1 MIENNIENNQLKN
14 TDLFTLL
21 KLIYPSEQYN
31 FKKFDWEIEKNKV
44 KLFLFKQLFSDE
56 KIQFNS
62 KEKSLL
68 KNLLLTEIP
77 LNLRKQ
83 VIKKIKK
90 ILDVVNCK
98 WSKKRF
104 IK

>member
-1 MIENNIENNQLKN
+1 MIENNQLKN
-14 TDLFTLL
+14 TDFFTLL
-21 KLIYPSEQYN
+21 NLIYPSEQYN
-31 FKKFDWEIEKNKV
+31 FKKFDWEIEKNNV
-44 KLFLFKQLFSDE
+44 KFFLFKQLFSDE
-56 KIQFNS
+56 KIQFDL

>member
-31 FKKFDWEIEKNKV
+31 FKNLFRSQNKV
-44 KLFLFKQLFSDE
+44 KIFLFKELFFTE
-56 KIQFNS
+56 KIQFDL

>member
-44 KLFLFKQLFSDE
+44 KFFLFK
-56 KIQFNS
+56 
-62 KEKSLL
+62 
-68 KNLLLTEIP
+68 
-77 LNLRKQ
+77 
-83 VIKKIKK
+83 
-90 ILDVVNCK
+90 
-98 WSKKRF
+98 
-104 IK
+104 